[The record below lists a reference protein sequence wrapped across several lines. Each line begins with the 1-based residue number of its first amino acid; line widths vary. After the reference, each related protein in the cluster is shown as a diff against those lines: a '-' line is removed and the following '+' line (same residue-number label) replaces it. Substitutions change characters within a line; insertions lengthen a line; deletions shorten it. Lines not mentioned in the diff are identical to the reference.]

1 MLVGQQTCS
10 QTSLG
15 VVDVV
20 TLAVSAVQSYEFSV
34 QCSAADWKYSR
45 KNPMESTLKQST
57 STRQSVIR

>member
-20 TLAVSAVQSYEFSV
+20 TLAVSAVQSYKFSV

-45 KNPMESTLKQST
+45 KNPMESTL
-57 STRQSVIR
+57 